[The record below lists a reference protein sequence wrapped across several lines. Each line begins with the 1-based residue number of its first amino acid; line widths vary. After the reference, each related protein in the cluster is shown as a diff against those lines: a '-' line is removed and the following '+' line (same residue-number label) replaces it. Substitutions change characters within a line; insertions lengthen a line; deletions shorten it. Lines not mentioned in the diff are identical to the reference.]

1 MGRIS
6 RVILSLS
13 SIGKFYGEKGIE
25 ADSFRKFTK
34 IHIAINSHDAI
45 LPVEEACAEFRTYV
59 VDVGSG
65 SQAVSER
72 TRGRI
77 KQRHNNSK
85 VIVDDVASG
94 QFDDVTHFEA
104 QNGVACFQGMLCHNS
119 RTSDGFSQDQLNPAG
134 VLNDA
139 FEAMDIVRAAV
150 HPLKGIVRGAQSTI
164 DQEAKRQSIVRI
176 VCPASACQ

>member
-1 MGRIS
+1 
-6 RVILSLS
+6 
-13 SIGKFYGEKGIE
+13 
-25 ADSFRKFTK
+25 
-34 IHIAINSHDAI
+34 
-45 LPVEEACAEFRTYV
+45 
-59 VDVGSG
+59 
-65 SQAVSER
+65 VSER

-77 KQRHNNSK
+77 QQRHNNSK

-119 RTSDGFSQDQLNPAG
+119 RTSDGFSQDQVHPAG

-150 HPLKGIVRGAQSTI
+150 HPLKGIVRGSQSTI
-164 DQEAKRQSIVRI
+164 DQEAKRQSIVRM
-176 VCPASACQ
+176 VCPASAYQ